1 MAGMN
6 IKIAVPEKI
15 KGKVVELLKEA
26 AEAFG
31 SEDFEITVTLDPK
44 G

>member
-6 IKIAVPEKI
+6 IKIAVPKPI
-15 KGKVVELLKEA
+15 KDKVVNLLKDA